1 MLDRLRIFP
10 FFFSSPLAQFIDF
23 YTTRILKY
31 FLIVETYTAH
41 NSKVKLPKS
50 HYCSVRKNMTLNV
63 CITKLVFHAHISRV
77 LHCLYIQHFQR
88 QLHIIPPSITYYYF
102 LLCQSLIDLP
112 FVAIRINNTLL
123 QHAITVLLLQNTMSL
138 AFCCVIFNNVYIYR
152 Y

>member
-88 QLHIIPPSITYYYF
+88 QLHIIIF
-102 LLCQSLIDLP
+102 LCQSRIDLP

-123 QHAITVLLLQNTMSL
+123 QHAITVLLLQNPMSL
-138 AFCCVIFNNVYIYR
+138 AFYCVIFNNVYIYR